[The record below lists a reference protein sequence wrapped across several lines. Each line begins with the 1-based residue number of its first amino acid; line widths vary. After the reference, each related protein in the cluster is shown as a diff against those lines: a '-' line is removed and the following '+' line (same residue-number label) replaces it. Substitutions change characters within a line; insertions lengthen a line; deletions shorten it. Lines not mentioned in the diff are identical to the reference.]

1 MLTCSRLEWHILK
14 NACFLAIKLAVTD
27 IAEAIASYNF
37 HLSHVYRGKGITG
50 SCMTLTSTART
61 RILP

>member
-1 MLTCSRLEWHILK
+1 MQSIRVAHLK
-14 NACFLAIKLAVTD
+14 KIAWFLAIKLTVTD

-37 HLSHVYRGKGITG
+37 HLSQVKRGKGITC
-50 SCMTLTSTART
+50 SCITLSSTAIP